1 MERRTYPP
9 ETPTP
14 PPVPPRAAEEA
25 LVSDDRAGVRP
36 AQWVERKLVSLLRTG
51 LLPMSRLE
59 SARPPRHPA

>member
-1 MERRTYPP
+1 MERRTDLP

-14 PPVPPRAAEEA
+14 PGPPRAAEEV

-59 SARPPRHPA
+59 SARPPRDLA